1 MEALQFSWWNVQGV
15 WHFRGHNMS
24 GRYAMHGWK
33 VSGRYISAPTPL
45 PARMPGDTAGV
56 VLLGDTGKQTL
67 GCRAWMR
74 GGKGVKTFKNPDNV
88 QCPFQRGKRGGFVCS
103 ARRVWQIW
111 GARCGSAP
119 GFLHRFCREA
129 SRRSVETGGKEAR
142 ECAKNIGLLVP
153 KPPYFRGKTSD
164 VCLEEVR
171 CFSISG
177 RKMPEKR
184 GKIPL
189 KRQMLRFAEFRDLD
203 LRNFGTHGW

>member
-1 MEALQFSWWNVQGV
+1 
-15 WHFRGHNMS
+15 MS

-33 VSGRYISAPTPL
+33 ESGRYISAPTPH
-45 PARMPGDTAGV
+45 PARMPGDTASV

-67 GCRAWMR
+67 GGRAWMR
-74 GGKGVKTFKNPDNV
+74 SGKGVKTFKNPDNV

-111 GARCGSAP
+111 GAGCGSPP
-119 GFLHRFCREA
+119 GFLHLFCRVA
-129 SRRSVETGGKEAR
+129 PRRSVEKGGKEAR

-203 LRNFGTHGW
+203 MRNFGTHGW